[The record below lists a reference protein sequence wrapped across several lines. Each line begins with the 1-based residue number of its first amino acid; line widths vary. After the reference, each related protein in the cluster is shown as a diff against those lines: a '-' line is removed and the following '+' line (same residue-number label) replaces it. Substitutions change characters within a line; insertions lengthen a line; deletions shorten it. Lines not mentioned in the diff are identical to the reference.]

1 MESQF
6 ETQFLALRKK
16 YIEAQ
21 FGKLNP
27 VQRDAVFTTDGPLLI
42 LAGAGSGK
50 TTVLVN
56 RIANLIRFG
65 SAHSSTY
72 APQGAGPEQMEE
84 LECLLH
90 SGGEP
95 SEALRPFLREHT
107 VRPYNV
113 LAITF
118 TNKAAGE
125 LKNRLSAML
134 GEAGQ
139 DVNAS
144 TFHSACVRIL
154 RREAGRLGYPQS
166 FTIYDTDDQ
175 QRAMKE
181 VYKSMNIDD
190 KFLPLK
196 SAIGAIGRLKD
207 KMISPQDA
215 MSAPAD
221 TRAGLVAKVYDAYQ
235 KRLLQ
240 AGAFDFDDLIYATV
254 KLLRDFEDVREYY
267 QNRFRYILVDEY
279 QDTSVAQFQLV
290 YLLGGEHRNVC
301 VVGDDDQ
308 SIYRFRGAT
317 IENILNFEQHFPGAK
332 VIRLEQ
338 NYRSTSNILN
348 AANCVIKNNMGRKGK
363 TLWTENGNGEKLM
376 CYEADSE
383 FDEAAHVAAV
393 IGQNVKKGAKLR
405 DHAILYRMNA
415 QSGPIETY
423 FARAGI
429 PYKIVGGQRFYD
441 RKEIK
446 DMLAYMSI
454 VANEQD
460 DLRLRRIINE
470 PARKI
475 GATTVQNVADIAA
488 GLGVSMLEVI
498 EHAPDY
504 PALARASAALGGFW
518 RIYRRLKEAYDT
530 MPLDVFVS
538 EMLEITGY
546 RSMLEAEGEEG
557 QTRMENIGQLVS
569 SVKTYADQRGPEASL
584 PGFLEEVALISDID
598 SYDEGADVVVLMTMH
613 AAKGLEFNYVFI
625 VGLEEGIFPSEMSR
639 YSNEDL
645 EEERRLCYVGIT
657 RAKKE
662 LYLSCANSRML
673 FGQTKHNRPSRFL
686 EEIDASLVEVEQSP
700 AAAQTKAMRQRYM
713 QQQNAYLQPEY
724 GAASMRSTVQAGYS
738 ARYGGAS
745 HGSGAGGA
753 SRSARQRASVGGG
766 FSTVQAGSAAS
777 VPRTA
782 GSGAYR
788 PGDLVEHKVFGRG
801 EVLKVTPVAGDTI
814 VEIRF
819 DTAGV
824 KKTMANYAP
833 LKHISE

>member
-16 YIEAQ
+16 YVEAQ

-72 APQGAGPEQMEE
+72 APQGAGPEQVAE
-84 LECLLH
+84 LERLLH
-90 SGGEP
+90 SDGEP

-488 GLGVSMLEVI
+488 GLGVSMLEGI

-753 SRSARQRASVGGG
+753 SRPARQRASVGGG
-766 FSTVQAGSAAS
+766 FSTVQAGSTAS
-777 VPRTA
+777 VPRTE

>member
-1 MESQF
+1 M
-6 ETQFLALRKK
+6 
-16 YIEAQ
+16 
-21 FGKLNP
+21 
-27 VQRDAVFTTDGPLLI
+27 
-42 LAGAGSGK
+42 
-50 TTVLVN
+50 
-56 RIANLIRFG
+56 
-65 SAHSSTY
+65 
-72 APQGAGPEQMEE
+72 
-84 LECLLH
+84 
-90 SGGEP
+90 
-95 SEALRPFLREHT
+95 
-107 VRPYNV
+107 
-113 LAITF
+113 
-118 TNKAAGE
+118 
-125 LKNRLSAML
+125 
-134 GEAGQ
+134 
-139 DVNAS
+139 
-144 TFHSACVRIL
+144 
-154 RREAGRLGYPQS
+154 
-166 FTIYDTDDQ
+166 
-175 QRAMKE
+175 
-181 VYKSMNIDD
+181 
-190 KFLPLK
+190 
-196 SAIGAIGRLKD
+196 
-207 KMISPQDA
+207 
-215 MSAPAD
+215 
-221 TRAGLVAKVYDAYQ
+221 
-235 KRLLQ
+235 
-240 AGAFDFDDLIYATV
+240 
-254 KLLRDFEDVREYY
+254 
-267 QNRFRYILVDEY
+267 
-279 QDTSVAQFQLV
+279 
-290 YLLGGEHRNVC
+290 
-301 VVGDDDQ
+301 
-308 SIYRFRGAT
+308 
-317 IENILNFEQHFPGAK
+317 
-332 VIRLEQ
+332 
-338 NYRSTSNILN
+338 
-348 AANCVIKNNMGRKGK
+348 
-363 TLWTENGNGEKLM
+363 
-376 CYEADSE
+376 
-383 FDEAAHVAAV
+383 AAV

-745 HGSGAGGA
+745 HGSGASGA
-753 SRSARQRASVGGG
+753 SRPARQRASVGGG

-777 VPRTA
+777 VPRTE

>member
-1 MESQF
+1 
-6 ETQFLALRKK
+6 
-16 YIEAQ
+16 
-21 FGKLNP
+21 
-27 VQRDAVFTTDGPLLI
+27 
-42 LAGAGSGK
+42 
-50 TTVLVN
+50 
-56 RIANLIRFG
+56 
-65 SAHSSTY
+65 
-72 APQGAGPEQMEE
+72 
-84 LECLLH
+84 
-90 SGGEP
+90 
-95 SEALRPFLREHT
+95 
-107 VRPYNV
+107 
-113 LAITF
+113 
-118 TNKAAGE
+118 
-125 LKNRLSAML
+125 
-134 GEAGQ
+134 
-139 DVNAS
+139 
-144 TFHSACVRIL
+144 
-154 RREAGRLGYPQS
+154 
-166 FTIYDTDDQ
+166 
-175 QRAMKE
+175 
-181 VYKSMNIDD
+181 
-190 KFLPLK
+190 
-196 SAIGAIGRLKD
+196 
-207 KMISPQDA
+207 
-215 MSAPAD
+215 
-221 TRAGLVAKVYDAYQ
+221 
-235 KRLLQ
+235 
-240 AGAFDFDDLIYATV
+240 
-254 KLLRDFEDVREYY
+254 
-267 QNRFRYILVDEY
+267 
-279 QDTSVAQFQLV
+279 
-290 YLLGGEHRNVC
+290 
-301 VVGDDDQ
+301 
-308 SIYRFRGAT
+308 
-317 IENILNFEQHFPGAK
+317 
-332 VIRLEQ
+332 
-338 NYRSTSNILN
+338 
-348 AANCVIKNNMGRKGK
+348 
-363 TLWTENGNGEKLM
+363 
-376 CYEADSE
+376 
-383 FDEAAHVAAV
+383 
-393 IGQNVKKGAKLR
+393 
-405 DHAILYRMNA
+405 MNA

-530 MPLDVFVS
+530 LPLDVFVS
-538 EMLEITGY
+538 EILEITGY

-745 HGSGAGGA
+745 HGSGVGGA
-753 SRSARQRASVGGG
+753 SRPARQRASVGGG
-766 FSTVQAGSAAS
+766 FSTVQAGSTAS
-777 VPRTA
+777 VPRTE

>member
-1 MESQF
+1 M
-6 ETQFLALRKK
+6 
-16 YIEAQ
+16 
-21 FGKLNP
+21 
-27 VQRDAVFTTDGPLLI
+27 V
-42 LAGAGSGK
+42 
-50 TTVLVN
+50 
-56 RIANLIRFG
+56 
-65 SAHSSTY
+65 
-72 APQGAGPEQMEE
+72 
-84 LECLLH
+84 C
-90 SGGEP
+90 
-95 SEALRPFLREHT
+95 
-107 VRPYNV
+107 
-113 LAITF
+113 
-118 TNKAAGE
+118 
-125 LKNRLSAML
+125 
-134 GEAGQ
+134 
-139 DVNAS
+139 DVA
-144 TFHSACVRIL
+144 
-154 RREAGRLGYPQS
+154 E
-166 FTIYDTDDQ
+166 
-175 QRAMKE
+175 
-181 VYKSMNIDD
+181 
-190 KFLPLK
+190 
-196 SAIGAIGRLKD
+196 
-207 KMISPQDA
+207 
-215 MSAPAD
+215 
-221 TRAGLVAKVYDAYQ
+221 
-235 KRLLQ
+235 
-240 AGAFDFDDLIYATV
+240 
-254 KLLRDFEDVREYY
+254 
-267 QNRFRYILVDEY
+267 
-279 QDTSVAQFQLV
+279 
-290 YLLGGEHRNVC
+290 
-301 VVGDDDQ
+301 
-308 SIYRFRGAT
+308 
-317 IENILNFEQHFPGAK
+317 
-332 VIRLEQ
+332 
-338 NYRSTSNILN
+338 
-348 AANCVIKNNMGRKGK
+348 
-363 TLWTENGNGEKLM
+363 
-376 CYEADSE
+376 
-383 FDEAAHVAAV
+383 
-393 IGQNVKKGAKLR
+393 
-405 DHAILYRMNA
+405 
-415 QSGPIETY
+415 
-423 FARAGI
+423 
-429 PYKIVGGQRFYD
+429 
-441 RKEIK
+441 
-446 DMLAYMSI
+446 
-454 VANEQD
+454 
-460 DLRLRRIINE
+460 
-470 PARKI
+470 
-475 GATTVQNVADIAA
+475 IAA

-498 EHAPDY
+498 EDAPDY

-530 MPLDVFVS
+530 LPLDVFVS
-538 EMLEITGY
+538 EILEITGY

-753 SRSARQRASVGGG
+753 SRPARQRASVGGG
-766 FSTVQAGSAAS
+766 FSTVQAGSTAS
-777 VPRTA
+777 VPRTE